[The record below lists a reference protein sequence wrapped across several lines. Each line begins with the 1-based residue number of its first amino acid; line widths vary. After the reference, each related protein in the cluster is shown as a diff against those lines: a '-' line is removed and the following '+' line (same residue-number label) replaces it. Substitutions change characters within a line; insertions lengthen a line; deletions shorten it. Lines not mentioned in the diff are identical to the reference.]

1 MAIALLA
8 SVPEV
13 HLISGKAVCDEK
25 GKVAFGSYDFELFLK
40 LKEQLP
46 QGGCEVLIYASHANQ
61 PISPPT
67 VTWRAV
73 YLDFDDAEKPALNTF
88 RPPSTATDKRWGIFW
103 IVTELQRLPN
113 ADHIKISLLRGY
125 TKPRKYLTNFI
136 PERPILIEARSSTAR
151 WLTPSIPRPLTS

>member
-40 LKEQLP
+40 LKEQSP

-103 IVTELQRLPN
+103 DRDGITTPTKRRSHQNQFVTRL
-113 ADHIKISLLRGY
+113 H
-125 TKPRKYLTNFI
+125 
-136 PERPILIEARSSTAR
+136 EATQVFD
-151 WLTPSIPRPLTS
+151 